1 MSSGLLGSAVQWSD
15 SSIHI
20 HVSTVCVSSGFQIP
34 HVSEITRQAHEDERV
49 WEQHNCSSG

>member
-1 MSSGLLGSAVQWSD
+1 MSSGLLGSAVQRSD

-49 WEQHNCSSG
+49 WEQQNCSSG